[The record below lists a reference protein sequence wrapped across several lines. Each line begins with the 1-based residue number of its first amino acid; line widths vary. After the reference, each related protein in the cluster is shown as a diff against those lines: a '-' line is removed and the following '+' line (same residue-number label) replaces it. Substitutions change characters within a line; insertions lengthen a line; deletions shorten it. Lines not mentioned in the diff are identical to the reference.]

1 MLEGYSLNVAVG
13 ADTAV
18 PFNNVTVEKGCTA
31 TMPSPSSIALNKCGV
46 YMVSVDCTA
55 ATTATIQLFKDGV
68 AQAQAQGTGATPGF
82 VTLVQVDHNNS
93 KCCCSSPTV
102 LSVKNTGDATVT
114 FDNINIVVTKVI

>member
-31 TMPSPSSIALNKCGV
+31 KMVSPSSIALNKCGV

-55 ATTATIQLFKDGV
+55 ATTARRSWR
-68 AQAQAQGTGATPGF
+68 A
-82 VTLVQVDHNNS
+82 
-93 KCCCSSPTV
+93 
-102 LSVKNTGDATVT
+102 
-114 FDNINIVVTKVI
+114 